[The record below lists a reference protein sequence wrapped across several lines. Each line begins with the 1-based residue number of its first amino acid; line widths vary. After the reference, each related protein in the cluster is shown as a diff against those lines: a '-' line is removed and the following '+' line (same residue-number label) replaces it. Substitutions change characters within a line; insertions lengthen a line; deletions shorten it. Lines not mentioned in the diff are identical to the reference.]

1 MLFLLTTFIIPW
13 SDTMTTNLLSDIS
26 GVISDLSPLLVV
38 LIAVGVGLI
47 IFHAILTAIRGH

>member
-1 MLFLLTTFIIPW
+1 MFIIPW
-13 SDTMTTNLLSDIS
+13 TDSMTTTLLADVS

-47 IFHAILTAIRGH
+47 VFHAILTAIRGH

>member
-1 MLFLLTTFIIPW
+1 MFFLTTFIIPW
-13 SDTMTTNLLSDIS
+13 TDTMTTNLLSNVS
-26 GVISDLSPLLVV
+26 GIISDLSPLLVV